1 MRGSPIFRL
10 VLVFAGLLLA
20 GIPVW
25 QLTHRGKNLPVR
37 VPAVA
42 ASDSETGHWME
53 VEMTAS
59 APARLALSSLG
70 QSLLHSDTSVPALG
84 GRIFVSGKS
93 PDDLV
98 VSAKWENSTA
108 NHAVRVVVKE
118 NGETLKDATFWGT
131 DSVEDVLP

>member
-10 VLVFAGLLLA
+10 LLVLAGLLLA

-25 QLTHRGKNLPVR
+25 QLTHRREEAPVPPPV
-37 VPAVA
+37 VPAPD
-42 ASDSETGHWME
+42 ASTGHWVE

-59 APARLALSSLG
+59 APGRLVLSSLG
-70 QSLLHSDTSVPALG
+70 RPLLDSGNSVPTLG

-98 VSAKWENSTA
+98 VSAKWENSA
-108 NHAVRVVVKE
+108 DNHAVRVVVKE
-118 NGETLKDATFWGT
+118 NGETLKDVTFWGT